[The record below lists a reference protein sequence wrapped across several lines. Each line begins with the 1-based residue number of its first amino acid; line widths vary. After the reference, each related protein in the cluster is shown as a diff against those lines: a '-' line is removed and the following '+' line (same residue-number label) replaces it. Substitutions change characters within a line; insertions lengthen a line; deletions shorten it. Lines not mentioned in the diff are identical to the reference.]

1 MDLKEIF
8 LMQTELIGEYLD
20 LQNGE
25 AEAWFGLNT
34 AQYWPKILKLL
45 NTVAR
50 VIALLWSPLKYWL
63 TWDDDGSS
71 IENHFHLQKVQN
83 YIWNPLEHDY
93 LMCTIS

>member
-34 AQYWPKILKLL
+34 AQY
-45 NTVAR
+45 
-50 VIALLWSPLKYWL
+50 
-63 TWDDDGSS
+63 
-71 IENHFHLQKVQN
+71 
-83 YIWNPLEHDY
+83 
-93 LMCTIS
+93 